1 MFQTVS
7 VMGHQACQRVTR
19 TTVGFQQPSSSS
31 LEDVLASLH
40 TFPAYSK
47 LFRDVNSLVF
57 SDCGPLP
64 NHHRHFIALMV
75 SWGRNDWLG
84 LELRLLLRLPGLPAA
99 PPWLQWRRPGS
110 YRGAAARTGWGGSRR
125 GYRADWP
132 GSSTSAPFWPG
143 HPLASHPTTSR
154 YNSYLL

>member
-19 TTVGFQQPSSSS
+19 TTVGFQQPSRTS

-75 SWGRNDWLG
+75 SWGTNDWLE
-84 LELRLLLRLPGLPAA
+84 LELSVMLRLPELPVA
-99 PPWLQWRRPGS
+99 PPWLQWRRLGS
-110 YRGAAARTGWGGSRR
+110 CLAVAARTGWGGSRR
-125 GYRADWP
+125 GCRPGWP
-132 GSSTSAPFWPG
+132 GSSTSALSWPG
-143 HPLASHPTTSR
+143 PLPASHPTT
-154 YNSYLL
+154 